1 MNVNTREP
9 VYLQVVRH
17 FKEQI
22 AIGNFV
28 AGQEIPSRR
37 ELAASL
43 NINPNTAQKAYKE
56 MEEQGL
62 IHTERNFPSQI
73 TTNETIL
80 QAVRQELILAAV
92 DSFVDAIRPI
102 NVPVEELLR
111 VVKEKYSE
119 EIREGRKMIEVKQIS
134 KKYGRKK
141 ILDGVSFTANKGEVT
156 CLIGING
163 VGKTTTL
170 KAIMGLTPYKGEI
183 LIDDQKMTH
192 NSYEKITFIPDA
204 PTMLPQMTV
213 KQAMVFMKDFYTSWN
228 SERANQL
235 LGFFKLKEET
245 PISELSKG
253 NTAKLNLML
262 GLSLDVDYVLMDEP
276 FSGIDMFSREQIAD
290 VFASHLIED
299 RGVIITTHEIGDIEH
314 LIDKVILLDNGTVL
328 KEFNTE
334 EMREDEGKSVV
345 DVMREVYQA

>member
-1 MNVNTREP
+1 
-9 VYLQVVRH
+9 
-17 FKEQI
+17 
-22 AIGNFV
+22 
-28 AGQEIPSRR
+28 
-37 ELAASL
+37 
-43 NINPNTAQKAYKE
+43 
-56 MEEQGL
+56 
-62 IHTERNFPSQI
+62 
-73 TTNETIL
+73 
-80 QAVRQELILAAV
+80 
-92 DSFVDAIRPI
+92 
-102 NVPVEELLR
+102 
-111 VVKEKYSE
+111 
-119 EIREGRKMIEVKQIS
+119 MIEVKQIS

-213 KQAMVFMKDFYTSWN
+213 KQAMVFMSDFYKSWN
-228 SERANQL
+228 PERANQL
-235 LGFFKLKEET
+235 MGFFKLKEENR
-245 PISELSKG
+245 ISELSKG

-314 LIDKVILLDNGTVL
+314 LIDKVILLDNGSVL

>member
-1 MNVNTREP
+1 
-9 VYLQVVRH
+9 
-17 FKEQI
+17 
-22 AIGNFV
+22 
-28 AGQEIPSRR
+28 
-37 ELAASL
+37 
-43 NINPNTAQKAYKE
+43 
-56 MEEQGL
+56 
-62 IHTERNFPSQI
+62 
-73 TTNETIL
+73 
-80 QAVRQELILAAV
+80 
-92 DSFVDAIRPI
+92 
-102 NVPVEELLR
+102 
-111 VVKEKYSE
+111 
-119 EIREGRKMIEVKQIS
+119 MIEVKRVS
-134 KKYGRKK
+134 KNYGRKK

-183 LIDDQKMTH
+183 LIDGQKMTKD
-192 NSYEKITFIPDA
+192 SYEKITFIPDA

-213 KQAMVFMKDFYTSWN
+213 KQAMVFMEDFYHSWN
-228 SERANQL
+228 QERAVQL
-235 LGFFKLKEET
+235 LEFFKLKEESR
-245 PISELSKG
+245 ISELSKG

-276 FSGIDMFSREQIAD
+276 FSGIDIFSREQIAD

-299 RGVIITTHEIGDIEH
+299 RGVVITTHEIGDIEH

>member
-92 DSFVDAIRPI
+92 DTFVDAIRPI
-102 NVPVEELLR
+102 NVPVDELLR

-119 EIREGRKMIEVKQIS
+119 EIREG
-134 KKYGRKK
+134 
-141 ILDGVSFTANKGEVT
+141 
-156 CLIGING
+156 
-163 VGKTTTL
+163 
-170 KAIMGLTPYKGEI
+170 
-183 LIDDQKMTH
+183 
-192 NSYEKITFIPDA
+192 
-204 PTMLPQMTV
+204 
-213 KQAMVFMKDFYTSWN
+213 
-228 SERANQL
+228 
-235 LGFFKLKEET
+235 EE
-245 PISELSKG
+245 
-253 NTAKLNLML
+253 
-262 GLSLDVDYVLMDEP
+262 
-276 FSGIDMFSREQIAD
+276 Q
-290 VFASHLIED
+290 
-299 RGVIITTHEIGDIEH
+299 
-314 LIDKVILLDNGTVL
+314 
-328 KEFNTE
+328 
-334 EMREDEGKSVV
+334 
-345 DVMREVYQA
+345 